1 MRAATALALGAALL
15 ALSGCS
21 DSNPLNRLHGTRLT
35 IYASVPLEGPSAAS
49 AEAVLNGAGIALD
62 QIADKIGRYHI
73 VFRTLDDATIKA
85 NGWDPGQTQA
95 NARVAA
101 ADRGTVGYIGDLDS
115 GASAVSIPLLNRAM
129 IAQVGPLGTA
139 VGLTTDAPGASPG
152 EPLKY
157 YPSGIRTYARVVPDD
172 TIQANVQ
179 VSLQQSLGCSSTYV
193 VDDDEVDGTD
203 TAASFEGAAQ
213 QAGLR
218 IAGTSAFSPRATD
231 YTGFA
236 AGVAAAAPDCVFIS
250 AVTGSGAALVAAQL
264 GAALPHAL
272 IFCAAGLG
280 ESTFADPAQGG
291 IPLTLDRRVLVTMP
305 ALGAADYPP
314 SGQAFLRLYT
324 AQFGAPPPSAIF
336 GYEAMSLLLRAIS
349 RASDGG
355 RHPVLRSRVTAALMS
370 TRDRQGAVGTYSID
384 SDGDTTIRRYGV
396 WRVVDGQLEFW
407 KAVRG

>member
-1 MRAATALALGAALL
+1 VRAAAGVALVVALFALG
-15 ALSGCS
+15 GCS
-21 DSNPLNRLHGTRLT
+21 GSEPPNRIHGARLT

-85 NGWDPGQTQA
+85 NGWDPGQTET
-95 NARVAA
+95 NARIAA
-101 ADRGTVGYIGDLDS
+101 ADRGTVGYIGDLNS

-129 IAQVGPLGTA
+129 IAQVSPLSTA

-157 YPSGIRTYARVVPDD
+157 YPSGIRTYARVVPND

-179 VSLQQSLGCSSTYV
+179 VSLQQAYGCSNTYV
-193 VDDDEVDGTD
+193 VDDDEVDGAE
-203 TAASFEGAAQ
+203 TAASFEAAAQ
-213 QAGLR
+213 NDGLR
-218 IAGTSAFSPRATD
+218 IAGSSAFRPHATD

-236 AGVAAAAPDCVFIS
+236 AGVAATAPDCVFIS
-250 AVTGSGAALVAAQL
+250 AVIGSGAPLVAAQI

-272 IFCAAGLG
+272 IFCSAALG
-280 ESTFADPAQGG
+280 ESAFVDPAQGG
-291 IPLTLDRRVLVTMP
+291 IPLSLDRRVLITMP
-305 ALGAADYPP
+305 ALGPADYPP
-314 SGQAFLRLYT
+314 AGQAFLRLYA
-324 AQFGAPPPSAIF
+324 AQFGAPDPSAIF

-355 RHPVLRSRVTAALMS
+355 RHPVLRSHVVAALLS
-370 TRDRQGAVGTYSID
+370 TRDRQGAIGTYSID

-396 WRVVDGQLEFW
+396 WRVVEGQLVFW
-407 KAVRG
+407 KALRG